1 MLDKI
6 KSAKSEIKII
16 QSYHYT
22 MSKFERQMEKVI
34 SKHLLTP
41 EIITSGKR
49 DQPVFQQM
57 KNEIL
62 FERLLI
68 KGIKLY
74 ETRERLLHSK
84 VYMFDKRWVSLGS
97 MNNDRWSWLINNE
110 CNLLIDDERI
120 YEEVNK
126 YYMDLKSTCREVK
139 KGYKITADQAASINF
154 WQWFLYLSEIVMSQ
168 YGPPE
173 EDYLVENEKATD

>member
-1 MLDKI
+1 LDKI

-22 MSKFERQMEKVI
+22 MSKFERQMEKAI

-62 FERLLI
+62 FERLLV

-74 ETRERLLHSK
+74 ETR
-84 VYMFDKRWVSLGS
+84 
-97 MNNDRWSWLINNE
+97 
-110 CNLLIDDERI
+110 
-120 YEEVNK
+120 
-126 YYMDLKSTCREVK
+126 
-139 KGYKITADQAASINF
+139 
-154 WQWFLYLSEIVMSQ
+154 
-168 YGPPE
+168 
-173 EDYLVENEKATD
+173 